1 MGRNSDT
8 ALAFLLGAVTGG
20 IVALLLAPE
29 KGEVTRRKIR
39 EGASDMYGKG
49 KGWTEGKGKD
59 LRQKAGEAGEWVKE
73 KAGDAG
79 EVARQQ
85 VDAVKTAVA
94 EGKEAYRRELEKS

>member
-39 EGASDMYGKG
+39 DGASDLYGKG
-49 KGWTEGKGKD
+49 RGWTEGKGKEI
-59 LRQKAGEAGEWVKE
+59 RQKAGDTSEWVKE
-73 KAGDAG
+73 KAGDAADA
-79 EVARQQ
+79 ARHQ
-85 VDAVKTAVA
+85 VDAVKSAVA